1 MEDIT
6 LSFMQ
11 KKKKAL
17 DIIFN
22 NYLSDRQKE
31 CLTMYYYKNMKLE
44 KISQELGISISTVSR
59 HISKAK
65 KIIQE
70 KSEYYI

>member
-17 DIIFN
+17 SIIFN
-22 NYLSDRQKE
+22 NYLSDRQRE

-44 KISQELGISISTVSR
+44 RISKELGISISTVSR